1 VNHVTLAKDI
11 LDTLLGYLG
20 FVATIEID
28 TSRPEPCLQVFSAEG
43 DLLLGERGDRIED
56 IQYLVNRLVQAR
68 DEKAPRIRV
77 DVNHRR
83 SMTEDELIEEAE
95 RLAQRVIHTGKSAK
109 LRPLNSYHRRIVHN
123 HFLHHDRL
131 KTWSP
136 PDEARYKQITISLKD
151 RNRPGGAAAST

>member
-1 VNHVTLAKDI
+1 VNHVALAKEI

-68 DEKAPRIRV
+68 DEKAPRVRV
-77 DVNHRR
+77 DVNHHRAI
-83 SMTEDELIEEAE
+83 SEDELIEEAE
-95 RLAQRVIHTGKSAK
+95 RLAQRVLHGGKPAK

-123 HFLHHDRL
+123 HFLHHERI

-136 PDEARYKQITISLKD
+136 PEEARYKQITLSLKD
-151 RNRPGGAAAST
+151 GGRRGVGSSE